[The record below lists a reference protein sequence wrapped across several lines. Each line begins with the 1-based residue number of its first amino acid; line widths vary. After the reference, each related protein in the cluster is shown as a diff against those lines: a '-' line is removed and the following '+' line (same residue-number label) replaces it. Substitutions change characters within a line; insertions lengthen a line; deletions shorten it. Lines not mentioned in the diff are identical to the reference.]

1 MITWL
6 SAIDPFPPLQRALDA
21 ESDAPG
27 LLAASAELTP
37 ERLESAYRQ
46 GIFPWYSDGQPVLW
60 WSPNPRMVLS
70 PSNLNIARSLRKTL
84 RAVLRDPR
92 WDIRVDEDFTAVMR
106 ACATAPR
113 DGQGGTWITDDIVA
127 AYGSLHRT
135 GLAHSV
141 ETWYDG
147 MRVGGLYCV
156 ALGRM
161 CFGESMFAER
171 SDASK
176 IALAALCAYTA
187 SHGFDMIDCQQ
198 NTPHLHRMGAREI
211 SRDAFMIYLLRAS
224 RAAPPDWRFDK
235 QVLAYWTN
243 AAPLQA
249 AES

>member
-135 GLAHSV
+135 GLA
-141 ETWYDG
+141 
-147 MRVGGLYCV
+147 
-156 ALGRM
+156 
-161 CFGESMFAER
+161 
-171 SDASK
+171 
-176 IALAALCAYTA
+176 
-187 SHGFDMIDCQQ
+187 
-198 NTPHLHRMGAREI
+198 
-211 SRDAFMIYLLRAS
+211 
-224 RAAPPDWRFDK
+224 
-235 QVLAYWTN
+235 
-243 AAPLQA
+243 
-249 AES
+249 